1 MLLSTIFQSYRGSQF
16 YWWRKPEYQE
26 KITDKLYPIM
36 LYRVHLAMNGI
47 QIKLAMAMLF
57 SKHKLEILTI
67 FTIKIQMYSPF
78 EVCLITTVPI
88 RNIILIFV

>member
-1 MLLSTIFQSYRGSQF
+1 
-16 YWWRKPEYQE
+16 
-26 KITDKLYPIM
+26 
-36 LYRVHLAMNGI
+36 MNGI

-57 SKHKLEILTI
+57 NKHKLEILTI

-78 EVCLITTVPI
+78 EVYLITTVPI